1 MALTPCMSLMKQCGY
16 LCGLLAALNIWF
28 WLGVTIFNSM
38 DNPWI
43 KERILVMEITADAS
57 AWTPVFGIVAAVSIF
72 HHNFIQILSNCRLIR

>member
-1 MALTPCMSLMKQCGY
+1 MALSPCASLCKQCGY
-16 LCGLLAALNIWF
+16 LCGLLAALNVWF

-57 AWTPVFGIVAAVSIF
+57 EYTTVFGIVAAVSNLAICV
-72 HHNFIQILSNCRLIR
+72 IKDDDVLTSI

>member
-16 LCGLLAALNIWF
+16 LCGLLAALNLWF
-28 WLGVTIFNSM
+28 WIGVTVFNSM

-57 AWTPVFGIVAAVSIF
+57 GYTTVFVIVAVVS
-72 HHNFIQILSNCRLIR
+72 NFAYFSILIV